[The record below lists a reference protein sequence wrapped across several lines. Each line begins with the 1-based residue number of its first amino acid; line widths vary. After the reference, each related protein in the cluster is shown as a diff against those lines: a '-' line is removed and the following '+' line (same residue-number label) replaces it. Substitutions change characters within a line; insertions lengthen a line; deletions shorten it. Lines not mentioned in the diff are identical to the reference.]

1 MKILLRV
8 VIVLIQC
15 VVFAMCCF
23 LCPGQ
28 VTLNGQVLPGIDIN
42 NAEGLPRG
50 VIGDAAAAAV
60 QRTTPT
66 DHEPSKQLLSLS
78 PEDCLLDSRLPAV
91 PILLLFTCDMI
102 PANDCFLQV
111 SFDHKLTTC
120 SGVFVL

>member
-1 MKILLRV
+1 M
-8 VIVLIQC
+8 LIQC
-15 VVFAMCCF
+15 VVFAMSCF

-60 QRTTPT
+60 PRTTPT

-78 PEDCLLDSRLPAV
+78 PEDCLLVYLIPDSQLYPS
-91 PILLLFTCDMI
+91 
-102 PANDCFLQV
+102 CF
-111 SFDHKLTTC
+111 C
-120 SGVFVL
+120 SLVI